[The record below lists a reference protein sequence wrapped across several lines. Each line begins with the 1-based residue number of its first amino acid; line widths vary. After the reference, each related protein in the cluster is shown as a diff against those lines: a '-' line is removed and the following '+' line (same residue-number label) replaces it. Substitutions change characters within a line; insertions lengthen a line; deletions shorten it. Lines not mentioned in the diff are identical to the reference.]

1 MPLPVLYEDEALIAF
16 DQLPGSPGGPPRGL
30 AIVQRL
36 DAEAS
41 GVLLCAKSK
50 AALDRLS
57 GQFQSKTA
65 ERRFLA
71 LTAVLDPAR
80 AMKVAAPIRA
90 PEGGL
95 PERFAVELA
104 LGEDEERPERMRVFR
119 RHGGRPAAT
128 ECQVLEAFGRFAW
141 LECRP
146 RGSRRHQ
153 VRLHLAAAGAPVLND
168 PFYGDPDVRLLL
180 SDLKRGYKG
189 RDEERP
195 LLGRLA
201 LHAAE
206 IAVNH
211 PATGA
216 PLRIEA
222 PVPGDL
228 AVALKYL
235 RKFAFS
241 GPALPAPRAAA
252 AANRGGASPAPGRG
266 G

>member
-1 MPLPVLYEDEALIAF
+1 MALPMPMPVLYEDEALIAF
-16 DQLPGSPGGPPRGL
+16 DQPSAEAGGAPRGL

-41 GVLLCAKSK
+41 GVLLCAKTK

-71 LTAVLDPAR
+71 LAAVLEPAR

-90 PEGGL
+90 PGGGL
-95 PERFAVELA
+95 PEAFTVELA
-104 LGEDEERPERMRVFR
+104 LGEDEERPERMRLFR
-119 RHGGRPAAT
+119 KHGGRPGAT
-128 ECQVLEAFGRFAW
+128 ECRVLEAFGRFAW

-146 RGSRRHQ
+146 RGARRHQ

-168 PFYGDPDVRLLL
+168 PLYGDPEVRLLL

-206 IAVNH
+206 IAVDH
-211 PATGA
+211 PVTGER
-216 PLRIEA
+216 LRIEA
-222 PVPGDL
+222 PAPADF

-235 RKFAFS
+235 RKFAAGRRGS
-241 GPALPAPRAAA
+241 G
-252 AANRGGASPAPGRG
+252 
-266 G
+266 